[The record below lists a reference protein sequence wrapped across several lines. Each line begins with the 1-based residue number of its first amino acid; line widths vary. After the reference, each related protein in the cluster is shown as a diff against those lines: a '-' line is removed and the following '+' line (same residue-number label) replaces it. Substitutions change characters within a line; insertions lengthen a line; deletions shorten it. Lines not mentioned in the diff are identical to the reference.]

1 MLKITEKFINELH
14 LTKDINY
21 EKFQGYINTIIRY
34 GNQEDAEAL
43 YSTFIQDP
51 LKYENGRLIEPIMRL
66 GDIHLAHVLYEF
78 SIVDNDLTE
87 EAPYEVLHALGYM
100 GVEQVTPVL
109 IKYALESELW
119 STCKFACLG
128 LAHLSV
134 EKYQQQLKDRLEQS
148 INKPLFDEFLPLL
161 SFRLYDDTFVEHL
174 YEWGDKHASID
185 CNAGLILGI
194 ALYGKEQKETIK
206 NIIWSS
212 NWQAHDMGTG
222 TGKWTYQAMGHV
234 DLTFEELI
242 GDMKR
247 FLVEIES
254 DRELEYRLDVLH
266 FLLTFNLTYFSKGIK
281 FANTNHE
288 NIEILYTLLYS
299 SSNENTD
306 DSMFKYIKER
316 FDRDEQFSIIESYKR
331 LELQMEMYILFEV
344 EREHLLF

>member
-1 MLKITEKFINELH
+1 MLKITEKCINELQSK
-14 LTKDINY
+14 KDINY
-21 EKFQGYINTIIRY
+21 EKFQGYINTMIRY

-43 YSTFIQDP
+43 YSIFIQDP
-51 LKYENGRLIEPIMRL
+51 LTYENGRLLEPIMRL
-66 GDIHLAHVLYEF
+66 GDRHLAQALYKF
-78 SIVDNDLTE
+78 SIIDNDLTE

-119 STCKFACLG
+119 STCTFACLG
-128 LAHLSV
+128 LAHLTV

-148 INKPLFDEFLPLL
+148 INKSLFDEFLPIL
-161 SFRLYDDTFVEHL
+161 SFRLYDDTIVEHL
-174 YEWGDKHASID
+174 YEWGDKYASTD

-222 TGKWTYQAMGHV
+222 TGVYTYQAMGHV
-234 DLTFEELI
+234 GLTFEELI

-247 FLVEIES
+247 FLIEIKS
-254 DRELEYRLDVLH
+254 ARELEYRLDVLH
-266 FLLTFNLTYFSKGIK
+266 FLLTFNLTYFSKDIK
-281 FANTNHE
+281 FAKTNHE
-288 NIEILYTLLYS
+288 NIEMLYTLLYS

-306 DSMFKYIKER
+306 DSIFKCIKER
-316 FDRDEQFSIIESYKR
+316 FDRGEQFSIIESYER
-331 LELQMEMYILFEV
+331 LKQQMEMYILFEV